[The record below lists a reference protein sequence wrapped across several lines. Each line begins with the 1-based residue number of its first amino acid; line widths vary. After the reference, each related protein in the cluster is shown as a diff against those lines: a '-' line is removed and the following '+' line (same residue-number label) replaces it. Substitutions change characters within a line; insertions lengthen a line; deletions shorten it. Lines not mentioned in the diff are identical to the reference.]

1 MPVFGTFFL
10 LAVFASVGLPG
21 LNGFV
26 GEFIILMGTFRI
38 NWLAAAFGT
47 FGIVLAAWYLLT
59 ATRKLM
65 FGPFNEKNANLKDM
79 NGRELGIAVAF
90 IALCFLIGLFP
101 DIFFAKINPATEQLA
116 QILNTSA
123 TLLAG
128 Q

>member
-1 MPVFGTFFL
+1 FGTFFL